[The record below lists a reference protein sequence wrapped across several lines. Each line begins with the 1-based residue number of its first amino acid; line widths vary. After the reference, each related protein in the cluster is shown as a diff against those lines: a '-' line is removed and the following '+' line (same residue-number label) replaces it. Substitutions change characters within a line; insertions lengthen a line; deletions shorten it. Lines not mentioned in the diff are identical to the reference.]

1 MVGRIFSLIVCSVFL
16 VGCIKT
22 VPIDKL
28 DGKIILRVEPAKGA
42 FYYENLDFITV
53 RDSVEIKDYHI
64 YKHDSKNLKVGDTI
78 KIK

>member
-28 DGKIILRVEPAKGA
+28 DGKIVLRKEQSVNHKH
-42 FYYENLDFITV
+42 LHFIVV
-53 RDSVEIKDYHI
+53 RDSIKIENYFL
-64 YKHDSKNLKVGDTI
+64 YEHDSKNLKVGDTI
-78 KIK
+78 KIR